1 MKGQCEVNGCT
12 NQARFAL
19 YRTDPDGEKKWIHV
33 CQTHEKEIGAENLQ
47 RAGGY
52 TKTIRFDRV
61 SKRGEAPL

>member
-52 TKTIRFDRV
+52 TAKTKGGRNGNRRK
-61 SKRGEAPL
+61 S